1 MSLDFDDWESD
12 LLSRG
17 DRGLKYGKSLGADAI
32 ELYITNSRSL
42 NVKIKGGMIDANQGG
57 NIGVGCRCLTGKKI
71 GFAAASGITDSAVNF
86 AIESALK
93 VSKALL
99 KEDERWS
106 SFVQTHETG
115 KDGKIDPSV
124 LEISSEEVVNGAN
137 LIFKEAKE
145 YDSRILSIEGIITIG
160 YSAFAVGNSEGLAK
174 SSRTTFGH
182 IDNYIIASE
191 KEKTKTGVNEVIG
204 RGVPKFEG
212 LGTSGASKAVKLL
225 ESKPLDYTGQMKVIF
240 NNVTAAQLINVSL
253 RNSINGQS
261 VVEGRSAFADKL
273 GEKVGVSSLTIYDDG
288 QIPEDP
294 NMTAIDDEGFPRKT
308 TLVIEKGVLKSF
320 IFDQYYS
327 QIYSKK
333 NTGNSK
339 RRGPQTYESIPMI
352 SPTTISVVPGT
363 KDLDD
368 LASEIDTGILITDNL
383 LGMGHSNVIS
393 GDFSIVAPNSY
404 KIEKGEITTPIEP
417 ISVAGNLY
425 KVFNQ
430 ITNLGNDPKLTPYGK
445 IPSIAFEC
453 FTVSG

>member
-12 LLSRG
+12 LLSRV

-32 ELYITNSRSL
+32 ELYITNSRSI

-57 NIGVGCRCLTGKKI
+57 NIGVGCRCLTEKKL
-71 GFAAASGITDSAVNF
+71 GFAAASGITNSAINF

-93 VSKALL
+93 VSKTLL

-212 LGTSGASKAVKLL
+212 LGTTGASKAVKLL
-225 ESKPLDYTGQMKVIF
+225 ESNPLDYTGQMKVIF

-253 RNSINGQS
+253 EI
-261 VVEGRSAFADKL
+261 
-273 GEKVGVSSLTIYDDG
+273 
-288 QIPEDP
+288 
-294 NMTAIDDEGFPRKT
+294 
-308 TLVIEKGVLKSF
+308 VLMA
-320 IFDQYYS
+320 Q
-327 QIYSKK
+327 
-333 NTGNSK
+333 
-339 RRGPQTYESIPMI
+339 
-352 SPTTISVVPGT
+352 V
-363 KDLDD
+363 
-368 LASEIDTGILITDNL
+368 
-383 LGMGHSNVIS
+383 
-393 GDFSIVAPNSY
+393 
-404 KIEKGEITTPIEP
+404 
-417 ISVAGNLY
+417 
-425 KVFNQ
+425 
-430 ITNLGNDPKLTPYGK
+430 
-445 IPSIAFEC
+445 
-453 FTVSG
+453 

>member
-261 VVEGRSAFADKL
+261 VVEGRNAFADKL

-294 NMTAIDDEGFPRKT
+294 NMVAIDDEGFPRRK

-327 QIYSKK
+327 QISSKK

-339 RRGPQTYESIPMI
+339 RRGPQTYESIPKI
-352 SPTTISVVPGT
+352 SPTTISIVPGA

-404 KIEKGEITTPIEP
+404 KIENGEITTPIEP
-417 ISVAGNLY
+417 VSVAGNLY
-425 KVFNQ
+425 KAFNQ
-430 ITNLGNDPKLTPYGK
+430 ITNIGNDPELTSYGK
-445 IPSIAFEC
+445 IPSIAFDG

>member
-12 LLSRG
+12 LLSRV
-17 DRGLKYGKSLGADAI
+17 DRGLKYGKSLGVDAI
-32 ELYITNSRSL
+32 EIYMTNSRSV

-57 NIGVGCRCLTGKKI
+57 NIGVGCRCLTGKKL

-99 KEDERWS
+99 EEDERWS

-115 KDGKIDPSV
+115 KDGKIDHSV
-124 LEISSEEVVNGAN
+124 LEISSKEVVNGAN

-145 YDSRILSIEGIITIG
+145 FDSRILSIEGFINIG
-160 YSAFAVGNSEGLAK
+160 YGAFAVGNSEGLAK
-174 SSRTTFGH
+174 SSRTTFGS
-182 IDNYIIASE
+182 IENYIVASE
-191 KEKTKTGVNEVIG
+191 KEKTKTGVREIIG

-212 LGTSGASKAVKLL
+212 IGTAGASNAVKLL
-225 ESKPLDYTGQMKVIF
+225 EAKPLDFTGQMKVIF

-273 GEKVGVSSLTIYDDG
+273 GEKVGVPLLTIYDNG

-294 NMTAIDDEGFPRKT
+294 NMAAIDDEGFPRQKT
-308 TLVIEKGVLKSF
+308 LIIEKGLLKSF

-327 QIYSKK
+327 QISSKK

-339 RRGPQTYESIPMI
+339 RRGPQTYENLPRI
-352 SPTTISVVPGT
+352 SLTTISVVPGT
-363 KDLDD
+363 KNLND
-368 LASEIDTGILITDNL
+368 LASEINTGILITNNL
-383 LGMGHSNVIS
+383 LGMGHSDLIS
-393 GDFSIVAPNSY
+393 GDFSIVAPSSF
-404 KIEKGEITTPIEP
+404 KIENGEITTPLEP
-417 ISVAGNLY
+417 VSVAGNLY
-425 KVFNQ
+425 KAFNQ
-430 ITNLGNDPKLTPYGK
+430 IINIGNDPELTPYGK
-445 IPSIAFEC
+445 IPSISFEG

>member
-12 LLSRG
+12 LLSRV
-17 DRGLKYGKSLGADAI
+17 DRGLKYGKSLGTDAV
-32 ELYITNSRSL
+32 ELYITNSRTL

-57 NIGVGCRCLTGKKI
+57 NIGVGCRCLTEKKL
-71 GFAAASGITDSAVNF
+71 GFAAASGITNSAINF

-93 VSKALL
+93 VSKTLL

-174 SSRTTFGH
+174 SGRTTFGH

-191 KEKTKTGVNEVIG
+191 KEKTKTGVNEVTG

-212 LGTSGASKAVKLL
+212 MGTTGASKAVKLL

-253 RNSINGQS
+253 RNSINGAS

-273 GEKVGVSSLTIYDDG
+273 GEKIGVSSLTIYDDG

-294 NMTAIDDEGFPRKT
+294 NMAAIDDEGFPRRK

-327 QIYSKK
+327 QISSKK

-339 RRGPQTYESIPMI
+339 RRGPQTYESIPKI
-352 SPTTISVVPGT
+352 SPTTISIVPGA

-425 KVFNQ
+425 KAFNQ
-430 ITNLGNDPKLTPYGK
+430 IINIGNDSELTSYGK
-445 IPSIAFEC
+445 IPSIAFEG